1 MADELKRV
9 YTHIE
14 ADPSEMAAYRQR
26 LALRLPNPKRAPRR
40 PPWTWLAAAAAVVIA
55 AGWLWL
61 SRPEP
66 LHTLDLTTIEQRAN
80 AADPSVRR
88 ALLAQARKD
97 FASKDALTHRN
108 ATVALCLLTPGDEAI
123 NLAAEHLMT
132 EPDPRYRA
140 LLLERIL
147 DLADD
152 HGFEADHIEALMD
165 REEDR
170 TCLQLYRAWM
180 RLT

>member
-9 YTHIE
+9 YSHIE
-14 ADPSEMAAYRQR
+14 ADPAEMAAFRQR
-26 LALRLPNPKRAPRR
+26 LAQRLPNPKRAPHR
-40 PPWTWLAAAAAVVIA
+40 PPWAWLAAAAALLIA
-55 AGWLWL
+55 ASWLWFD
-61 SRPEP
+61 RPAS
-66 LHTLDLTTIEQRAN
+66 LNQLDLATIEQRATS
-80 AADPSVRR
+80 ADPSVRK
-88 ALLAQARKD
+88 ALLSQARKE
-97 FASKDALTHRN
+97 FSAEDALTHRN
-108 ATVALCLLTPGDEAI
+108 ATVALCLLVQGDEAI

-152 HGFEADHIEALMD
+152 HGFQADHIEALMD

-170 TCLQLYRAWM
+170 TCLSLYRAWL